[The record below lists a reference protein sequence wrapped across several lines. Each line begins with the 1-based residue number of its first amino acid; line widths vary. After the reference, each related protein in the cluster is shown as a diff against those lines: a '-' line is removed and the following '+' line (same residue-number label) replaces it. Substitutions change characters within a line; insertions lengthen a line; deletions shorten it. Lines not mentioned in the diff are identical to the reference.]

1 MLNKL
6 LLIAVCLFTLGNV
19 SSLSRFGGN
28 NIYLYDIYL
37 SFFNIGVFIW
47 YIKRKQILIPLNILF
62 VVTFLIFSLLSTLF
76 SIANYPISDQFL
88 VLGYLVRFGNY
99 SFFGFLI
106 YILLKSKILLT
117 IDFQNILKLNFYLL
131 FILNMAQ
138 YFLFRDISS
147 LSIYGFDPHQNRL
160 TGTFLDPN
168 YMGIYLIIY
177 FLFSELTLN
186 SRFVSISSFIMIL
199 LTESRSAFL
208 TLLLALFILMFRSP
222 KYLLFVALLFVFSF
236 GTSFINR
243 IELTKAANDS
253 SNLRIESWK
262 NAIQLYSLSP
272 EFGIGFNNY
281 RNMSKFFNLTSP
293 ENYYSNSSNSSDSSL
308 LSILVM
314 TGGIGLFLFLLYL
327 ISFGLRVYDNLIYL
341 AVIFFN
347 SIFINSLL
355 FPTVCVLILLILNY
369 NLARKV

>member
-106 YILLKSKILLT
+106 YILLKSNILLT

>member
-6 LLIAVCLFTLGNV
+6 LLIAFCLFTLGNI
-19 SSLSRFGGN
+19 SSLSRLGGYN
-28 NIYLYDIYL
+28 LYLYDIYL

-47 YIKRKQILIPLNILF
+47 YIKRKQLFIPINYLF
-62 VVTFLIFSLLSTLF
+62 AITFLIFSLLSTLF
-76 SIANYPISDQFL
+76 SISNYPFSDQFL
-88 VLGYLVRFGNY
+88 VLSYLIRFGNY

-106 YILLKSKILLT
+106 YVLIKSKILL
-117 IDFQNILKLNFYLL
+117 INDFQNILKFNFYFLL
-131 FILNMAQ
+131 ALNIAQ

-186 SRFVSISSFIMIL
+186 SRIVSVSSFIMIL

-208 TLLLALFILMFRSP
+208 TLLLALVILLIRSP
-222 KYLLFVALLFVFSF
+222 KYLLYIILLFVFSF

-243 IELTKAANDS
+243 IELSKAANDS

-281 RNMSKFFNLTSP
+281 RNMSKFYNLTAP

-314 TGGIGLFLFLLYL
+314 TGGIGLFLFLLYF
-327 ISFGLRVYDNLIYL
+327 ISFGISVYDNLIYL

-347 SIFINSLL
+347 SIFINSLF
-355 FPTVCVLILLILNY
+355 FPAICVLILVILNY

>member
-1 MLNKL
+1 
-6 LLIAVCLFTLGNV
+6 VCLFTLGNI
-19 SSLSRFGGN
+19 SSLSRFGGYN
-28 NIYLYDIYL
+28 LYLYDIYL
-37 SFFNIGVFIW
+37 SFFNIGVFIC
-47 YIKRKQILIPLNILF
+47 YVKQKKLIIPLNIL
-62 VVTFLIFSLLSTLF
+62 VLITFLIFSFLSTLF
-76 SIANYPISDQFL
+76 YIANYPISDQIL
-88 VLGYLVRFGNY
+88 VLSYLIRFGNY

-106 YILLKSKILLT
+106 YILIKSKILLT
-117 IDFQNILKLNFYLL
+117 SDFQNIIKFNFYLL
-131 FILNMAQ
+131 FLLNIAQ

-186 SRFVSISSFIMIL
+186 SRFVSFLSFIMIL

-208 TLLLALFILMFRSP
+208 TLLLALLILLIRSP
-222 KYLLFVALLFVFSF
+222 KYLLYIILLFVFSF

-243 IELTKAANDS
+243 IEHSKAANDS
-253 SNLRIESWK
+253 SSLRIESWK

-272 EFGIGFNNY
+272 DFGIGFNNY
-281 RNMSKFFNLTSP
+281 RNMSKFFNLTAP
-293 ENYYSNSSNSSDSSL
+293 KNYYSNSSNSSDSSL

-314 TGGIGLFLFLLYL
+314 TGGIGLILFLLY
-327 ISFGLRVYDNLIYL
+327 FGTFGYRVYDNLIYL
-341 AVIFFN
+341 VVIFFN
-347 SIFINSLL
+347 SIFINSLF
-355 FPTVCVLILLILNY
+355 FPGICVLILLILNY

>member
-6 LLIAVCLFTLGNV
+6 LLIAFCLFTLGNI
-19 SSLSRFGGN
+19 SSLSRLGGYN
-28 NIYLYDIYL
+28 LYLYDIYL

-47 YIKRKQILIPLNILF
+47 YIKRKQLLIPINYLF
-62 VVTFLIFSLLSTLF
+62 AITFLIFSLLSTLF
-76 SIANYPISDQFL
+76 SISNYPFSDQFL
-88 VLGYLVRFGNY
+88 VLSYLIRFGNY
-99 SFFGFLI
+99 SFLGFLI
-106 YILLKSKILLT
+106 YVLIKSKILL
-117 IDFQNILKLNFYLL
+117 INDFQNILKFNFYFLL
-131 FILNMAQ
+131 ALNIAQ

-186 SRFVSISSFIMIL
+186 SRIVSVSSFIMIL

-208 TLLLALFILMFRSP
+208 TLLLALIILLIRSP
-222 KYLLFVALLFVFSF
+222 KYLLYIILLFVFSF

-243 IELTKAANDS
+243 IELSKAANDS

-281 RNMSKFFNLTSP
+281 RNMSKFYNLTAP

-314 TGGIGLFLFLLYL
+314 TGGIGLFLFLLYF
-327 ISFGLRVYDNLIYL
+327 ISFGISVYDNLIYL

-347 SIFINSLL
+347 SIFINSLF
-355 FPTVCVLILLILNY
+355 FPAICVLILVILNY

>member
-6 LLIAVCLFTLGNV
+6 LLIAFCLFTLGNI
-19 SSLSRFGGN
+19 SSLSRLGGYN
-28 NIYLYDIYL
+28 LYLYDIYL

-47 YIKRKQILIPLNILF
+47 YIKRKQLFIPINYLF
-62 VVTFLIFSLLSTLF
+62 AITFLIFSLLSTLF
-76 SIANYPISDQFL
+76 SISNYPFSDQFL
-88 VLGYLVRFGNY
+88 VLSYLIRFGNY

-106 YILLKSKILLT
+106 YVLIKSKILL
-117 IDFQNILKLNFYLL
+117 INDFQNILKFNFYFLL
-131 FILNMAQ
+131 ALNIAQ

-186 SRFVSISSFIMIL
+186 SRIVSVSSFIMIL

-208 TLLLALFILMFRSP
+208 TLLLALVILLIRSP
-222 KYLLFVALLFVFSF
+222 KYLLYIILLFVFSF

-243 IELTKAANDS
+243 IELSKAANDS

-281 RNMSKFFNLTSP
+281 RNMSKFYNLTAP

-314 TGGIGLFLFLLYL
+314 TGGIGLFLFLLYF
-327 ISFGLRVYDNLIYL
+327 ISFGISVYYNLIYL

-347 SIFINSLL
+347 SIFINSLF
-355 FPTVCVLILLILNY
+355 FPAICVLILVILNY

>member
-6 LLIAVCLFTLGNV
+6 LLIAFCLFTLGNI
-19 SSLSRFGGN
+19 SSLSRLGGYN
-28 NIYLYDIYL
+28 LYLYDIYL

-47 YIKRKQILIPLNILF
+47 YIKRKQLFIPINYLF
-62 VVTFLIFSLLSTLF
+62 AITFLIFSLLSTLF
-76 SIANYPISDQFL
+76 SISNYPFSDQFL
-88 VLGYLVRFGNY
+88 VLSYLIRLGNY

-106 YILLKSKILLT
+106 YVLIKSKILP
-117 IDFQNILKLNFYLL
+117 INDFQNILKFNFYFLL
-131 FILNMAQ
+131 ALNIAQ

-177 FLFSELTLN
+177 FLFYELSLN
-186 SRFVSISSFIMIL
+186 SRIVSVSSFIMIL

-208 TLLLALFILMFRSP
+208 TLFLALIILLIRSP
-222 KYLLFVALLFVFSF
+222 KYLLYIILLFVFSF

-243 IELTKAANDS
+243 IELSKAANDS

-281 RNMSKFFNLTSP
+281 RNMSKFYNLTAP

-314 TGGIGLFLFLLYL
+314 TGGIGLFLFLLYF
-327 ISFGLRVYDNLIYL
+327 ISFGISVYDNLIYL

-347 SIFINSLL
+347 SIFINSLF
-355 FPTVCVLILLILNY
+355 FPAICVLILVILNY

>member
-6 LLIAVCLFTLGNV
+6 LLIAVCLFTIGNI
-19 SSLSRFGGN
+19 SSISRFGGN

-37 SFFNIGVFIW
+37 SFFNIGVLIW
-47 YIKRKQILIPLNILF
+47 YIKRKQIIIPLNILF

-88 VLGYLVRFGNY
+88 VLSYLVRFGNY
-99 SFFGFLI
+99 SLFGFLI

-117 IDFQNILKLNFYLL
+117 IDLQNILKVNFYLL
-131 FILNMAQ
+131 FLLNMAQ

-222 KYLLFVALLFVFSF
+222 KYLLYVALLFVFSF
-236 GTSFINR
+236 GTAFINR

-314 TGGIGLFLFLLYL
+314 TGGIGLFLFLLYF

-355 FPTVCVLILLILNY
+355 FPAVCVLILLILNY